1 MKNIYLEG
9 ERLKSDYHRYLK
21 EKFDFP
27 DYYGENLDALYDCL
41 TEIGIETLITI
52 NDSSNLDEKLID
64 TFRDASDE
72 NPHVNLKL
80 G

>member
-1 MKNIYLEG
+1 MKYIKG
-9 ERLKSDYHRYLK
+9 ESVDLNEKHILYLK

-52 NDSSNLDEKLID
+52 NDSYNLDEKLID

-80 G
+80 E

>member
-41 TEIGIETLITI
+41 TEIGIETLITTKI
-52 NDSSNLDEKLID
+52 HMLILNWNNSPIFLILFKYNL
-64 TFRDASDE
+64 
-72 NPHVNLKL
+72 
-80 G
+80 